1 MKQYQK
7 RNRLYYFSALVAIV
21 ISTIFSVTLQF
32 FKGDILDS
40 ALAGELSAAIMW
52 IALLLIFILCESLF
66 LFFIRTPYG

>member
-32 FKGDILDS
+32 LRGIYS
-40 ALAGELSAAIMW
+40 
-52 IALLLIFILCESLF
+52 
-66 LFFIRTPYG
+66 TQH